1 MVCIGCFVLLLY
13 QVIFSLCKTNGL
25 VGALWDFS
33 VVNFLVC
40 LKKSLSTI
48 GFGDLVPGDAV
59 AAESLEDAIQYSFVF
74 CSLYLLL
81 GMALIA
87 MCFNLMQEEVIAKV
101 RGCGKKLGCAR

>member
-40 LKKSLSTI
+40 LKKKSEHYRFW
-48 GFGDLVPGDAV
+48 GFGT
-59 AAESLEDAIQYSFVF
+59 
-74 CSLYLLL
+74 
-81 GMALIA
+81 
-87 MCFNLMQEEVIAKV
+87 
-101 RGCGKKLGCAR
+101 RGCCRCGKLGGCNPVLVCLLFPIPTPGHGVNCYVL